1 MLQCQNKVC
10 VNWTMNITTHC
21 YRLCYTIILM
31 CVIGG
36 SAIVELHAEDVSHLD
51 PSSSQWSSQIP
62 DNPDAMLKSPDAILE
77 IQDAMLDRSDTILE
91 SPEKSPGENA
101 SVSTRNNLP
110 AFEEILVE
118 SLNAFY
124 ETEWEQAESLLQIA
138 METNKQDPR
147 PLFFRSMIP
156 FWEYFFVEQTPV
168 LAQQFLE
175 RSQLAVEKS
184 EERLE
189 QNPADTT
196 SVLLLSA
203 LHGYRSLVAAG
214 ESEYRI
220 AIKSGMTGFQ
230 FTRKLMS
237 MDSERPEVMIGK
249 GMFYYMIGSVKKEA
263 QWLVNTLGVSADVE
277 MGFEQLRRAS
287 ESEEQVSTEAM
298 MMLMYLYDKEERYDD
313 AAEVA
318 EDLVNRHPGNKIFHF
333 KRGEILESMGRVDA
347 SADSYRRV
355 LTAPSGSL
363 QELNRKAD
371 QKLATLEPSVR

>member
-1 MLQCQNKVC
+1 
-10 VNWTMNITTHC
+10 
-21 YRLCYTIILM
+21 
-31 CVIGG
+31 
-36 SAIVELHAEDVSHLD
+36 
-51 PSSSQWSSQIP
+51 
-62 DNPDAMLKSPDAILE
+62 
-77 IQDAMLDRSDTILE
+77 
-91 SPEKSPGENA
+91 
-101 SVSTRNNLP
+101 
-110 AFEEILVE
+110 
-118 SLNAFY
+118 
-124 ETEWEQAESLLQIA
+124 
-138 METNKQDPR
+138 
-147 PLFFRSMIP
+147 MIP

-214 ESEYRI
+214 ENEYRI